1 MKKILSILFAATLC
15 ATSVVPVYAKT
26 ASTPNADFDTFLRED
41 FKETMEDDY
50 TTMHSYLSN
59 PEAYGIKASDVKV
72 TLGTISYTKKI
83 KKN

>member
-1 MKKILSILFAATLC
+1 MKKILSILCAATLC

-50 TTMHSYLSN
+50 TTMHS
-59 PEAYGIKASDVKV
+59 
-72 TLGTISYTKKI
+72 
-83 KKN
+83 